1 MAVVMLS
8 RLLICALLCGQMNSY
23 ESANGSCHTR
33 SSNSFQGSPLNYH
46 QDTATGPKQIFG
58 GADSSIWPHTE
69 EEGGAAG
76 ILMCQNTDALIK
88 QYANMR

>member
-1 MAVVMLS
+1 MAVVMLG

-76 ILMCQNTDALIK
+76 TLMCQNTDALIK